1 MEKGAVLTMH
11 LQSGAAADE
20 GDIQA
25 EDNVELPVEADD
37 LDVQQLGAL
46 R

>member
-1 MEKGAVLTMH
+1 MH